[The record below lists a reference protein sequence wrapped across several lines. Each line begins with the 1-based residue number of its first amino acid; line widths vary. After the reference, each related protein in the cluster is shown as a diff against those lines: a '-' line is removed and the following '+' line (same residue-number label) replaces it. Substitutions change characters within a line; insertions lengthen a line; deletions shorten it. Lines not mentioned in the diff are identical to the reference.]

1 MKALLD
7 CGLRTNNTY
16 SEQEYSRGIMQNKQ
30 TATTKENNKPK
41 SLWWQIKNDFRCVKK
56 DDPSFESKFEFLFNH
71 PGVLAIV
78 TYRISNRIY
87 NRGFRIIARMLSG
100 IVQIITN
107 IDIHPACS
115 IGNCVFID
123 HGFGVVIGQT
133 AIIED
138 NVLIYQGATL
148 GGVSLNKGKR
158 HPTIKNGCV
167 IGAGA
172 KVLGNITIGENSKI
186 GANSVVIKD
195 VPPHSTAV
203 GVPARI
209 VVRKNKR
216 VNQFDHNK
224 LPDVDKESFMQII
237 QELNAIKKDLKEN
250 NITLK
255 HSSINAKYN
264 YSDNTMTSK
273 KKG

>member
-1 MKALLD
+1 MQTKQKNI
-7 CGLRTNNTY
+7 TNNT
-16 SEQEYSRGIMQNKQ
+16 
-30 TATTKENNKPK
+30 NKPK
-41 SLWWQIKNDFRCVKK
+41 SLWWQIKNDFRCAKR
-56 DDPSFESKFEFLFNH
+56 DDPSFESNFEFLFNH
-71 PGVLAIV
+71 PGILAIV
-78 TYRISNRIY
+78 FYRISNRIY
-87 NRGFRIIARMLSG
+87 NRGFRVIARMISG
-100 IVQIITN
+100 LIQIITN

-123 HGFGVVIGQT
+123 HGFGVVVGQT

-158 HPTIKNGCV
+158 HPTIKSGCV

-172 KVLGNITIGENSKI
+172 KILGNITIGANSKI

-195 VPPHSTAV
+195 VPSNSTAV

-209 VVRKNKR
+209 VASKNKR

-224 LPDVDKESFMQII
+224 LPDIDKESFMQII
-237 QELNAIKKDLKEN
+237 QELNAIKEDLKEN
-250 NITLK
+250 NIKLK
-255 HSSINAKYN
+255 HSSLNTKYN
-264 YSDNTMTSK
+264 YDDSVALKPK
-273 KKG
+273 KV